1 MYLLSTPGHDGVRR
15 TREAVAS
22 LRASGYPVHA
32 DYSLDPANTTQA
44 APAPDPRAWYR
55 TTVAQA
61 TAARS
66 TQDRHA
72 VPARPVPAAATG
84 RPANTPTAT
93 GPGRSR

>member
-1 MYLLSTPGHDGVRR
+1 MYLLSTPGHDGPRR
-15 TREAVAS
+15 TRQAVAS

-61 TAARS
+61 AAVRS
-66 TQDRHA
+66 PQGRHA
-72 VPARPVPAAATG
+72 VPARPSPAAATG
-84 RPANTPTAT
+84 RPANAPAAA

>member
-1 MYLLSTPGHDGVRR
+1 MYLLSTPGHDGARR

-61 TAARS
+61 AAVRS
-66 TQDRHA
+66 TQEGPA
-72 VPARPVPAAATG
+72 VPARPAPATG
-84 RPANTPTAT
+84 RPANAPTAA